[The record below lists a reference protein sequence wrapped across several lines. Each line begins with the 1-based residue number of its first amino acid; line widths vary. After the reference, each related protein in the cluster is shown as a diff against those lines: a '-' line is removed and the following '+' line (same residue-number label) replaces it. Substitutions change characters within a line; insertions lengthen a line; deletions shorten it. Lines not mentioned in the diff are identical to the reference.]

1 MNPTDPQKAAPLLV
15 SRPATCRDCI
25 DAGEQR
31 LQAAGCDAPRQSA
44 LWLLQDATGSTP
56 TQMYRDLDAVVPPDA
71 VSTFEAAIERRAQGE
86 PLQHI
91 LGYTEFYGLKIRVS
105 PDVLVPRPETEEV
118 VEYALKK
125 LSGIPE
131 PRVLDVGTGSGCIAL
146 AVKHTRPE
154 ARVRACDVSDAAC
167 EIARG
172 NASALDL
179 SIDVSAADMLSPG
192 FPDAVGGPYELVIS
206 NPPYIPDEEAETLS
220 DTVREYDPPLALFAG
235 QDPLRFYI
243 ALAHSAPDVLVPGGY
258 LIVETHADFSDG
270 VSRVFEGGGFEEVE
284 VQTDLSGRPRI
295 VCGVRAA
302 SA

>member
-15 SRPATCRDCI
+15 SRPATCRDCL

-31 LQAAGCDAPRQSA
+31 LQTAGCDAPRQSA

-167 EIARG
+167 EIARR

-179 SIDVSAADMLSPG
+179 SIDVSAADMLSTG

-235 QDPLRFYI
+235 EDPLRFYI

-270 VSRVFEGGGFEEVE
+270 VSRVFEEGGFEEVE

>member
-1 MNPTDPQKAAPLLV
+1 MNSTDPQKAAPLLV
-15 SRPATCRDCI
+15 SRPATCRDCL

-31 LQAAGCDAPRQSA
+31 LQTAGYDAPRQSA
-44 LWLLQDATGSTP
+44 LWLLQEATGRTP

-125 LSGIPE
+125 VGGIAR

-154 ARVRACDVSDAAC
+154 ARVRACDVS
-167 EIARG
+167 ESARDMARR
-172 NASALDL
+172 NASALGL
-179 SIDVSAADMLSPG
+179 SIDVRAGDMLSPG
-192 FPDAVGGPYELVIS
+192 FPETVGGPYEMVIS
-206 NPPYIPDEEAETLS
+206 NPPYIPDEEAGTLS
-220 DTVREYDPPLALFAG
+220 ETVRTYDPPLALFAG
-235 QDPLRFYI
+235 EDPLRFYS
-243 ALAHSAPDVLVPGGY
+243 ALARSAPDVLVPGGY
-258 LIVETHADFSDG
+258 LVVETHADFSDG
-270 VSRVFEGGGFEEVE
+270 VSRVFEEAGFEEVV

-295 VCGVRAA
+295 VCGVKAA